1 MTDIYDLKKLKLKF
15 LCFSVSVERR
25 MHYLKINFSDFF
37 FISLIFVKESIKNV
51 SQGLISRNEKF
62 GFARAYFAKREIWLR
77 KGLFRETRNLV
88 SQGLFR
94 ETRNLVLQ
102 GLISRNE
109 KFGFAR
115 AYFAKREIRCA
126 LLYSQVHQSCNSFSL
141 FGSFLVRNY
150 Y

>member
-62 GFARAYFAKREIWLR
+62 GFARAYFAKREIW
-77 KGLFRETRNLV
+77 
-88 SQGLFR
+88 
-94 ETRNLVLQ
+94 
-102 GLISRNE
+102 
-109 KFGFAR
+109 
-115 AYFAKREIRCA
+115 CA